1 MRTKKPSWEDRAIE
15 AVNSVSERKYDSDSV
30 IRVYDDPYQGD
41 GLIFPGK
48 NFDLFIESGLSGE
61 EISDNEPDVYGL
73 SGFVEQVNKNRR
85 FSIYYNASDLS
96 FSANQINKKLIEKG
110 LLRILRTYTEAE
122 NIGPIIDDVR
132 KAFSQIKSTRHI
144 NGTLSFGF
152 DSKEG
157 LGAKILIEN
166 EQKRFIEFILYFE
179 EANIVFSSSN
189 SKNSEDMSL
198 DSSSLKEVYRQ
209 IANFR

>member
-1 MRTKKPSWEDRAIE
+1 M
-15 AVNSVSERKYDSDSV
+15 N
-30 IRVYDDPYQGD
+30 
-41 GLIFPGK
+41 
-48 NFDLFIESGLSGE
+48 
-61 EISDNEPDVYGL
+61 
-73 SGFVEQVNKNRR
+73 
-85 FSIYYNASDLS
+85 
-96 FSANQINKKLIEKG
+96 
-110 LLRILRTYTEAE
+110 TYTEAE

-157 LGAKILIEN
+157 LEALILIEN
-166 EQKRFIEFILYFE
+166 EQKRFIEFILYFK